1 MRIRIYVLLGKYTA
15 NWATGTLQDAE
26 SSDLQLKVQCECQ
39 ITAGS
44 QPGVQ
49 ILMAT
54 TKLVPGT
61 EMEGAANS

>member
-1 MRIRIYVLLGKYTA
+1 MKATYYTP
-15 NWATGTLQDAE
+15 NWATGILQDAE
-26 SSDLQLKVQCECQ
+26 SSDLQPKVQCDCQ
-39 ITAGS
+39 ITTGY

-61 EMEGAANS
+61 EMEGVSQ